1 MQGVHTAYYLV
12 HLMSGSKD
20 FEKEDRQAATNFA
33 EAAKK
38 AGVRRIIYLGG
49 LGDDADPKLSPHLRS
64 RHEVGKILRD
74 SGVETIEFRASL
86 VIGTGSL
93 SFDLVK
99 SLTDRLPVMLCPRWL
114 TTPTQPIAVDDVL
127 AYLLAAKDLPPGESR
142 IFEIGSPDVTTY
154 GDMIREYARQKGLR
168 RWLISV
174 PVLTPY
180 LSSLW
185 LALVTPASFEVGRH
199 LIEGL
204 KNPTVVRDKKALEV
218 FPIRPMGMQEAIQ
231 KGHRQHDRGG
241 RYQFIA
247 VIDSCSTVAMD
258 NRRLARPGEEFVAP
272 WSSTGSAQR
281 ATTWPRRWSG
291 WPGRLA
297 TASASTCR
305 PSMTRRVG
313 EVGRSEDHRAR
324 EALPVLRHGHGG
336 PLLRTRG
343 GEVPPVPGLRL
354 RPDPAALHPRRVAA
368 VHLPAGAD
376 RVPGDDLIGPPV
388 HQGLGSWPARLPNV
402 GQPGSLNARVLSSAG
417 RTSRLPFDR
426 APGPHTEATPMSLC
440 PSSRRSSCGGTSST
454 WRSRSSS
461 GQRVRGDHHVAG
473 ERHPDAADRVGAPA
487 A

>member
-1 MQGVHTAYYLV
+1 MANLDDENRPLILLTGGSGYVGGRLIPLLEKQGVRLRCLARSPEKMRSRVQAGTEIVQGDVLDPASLDRALQGVHTAYYLV

-154 GDMIREYARQKGLR
+154 GGMIREYARQKGLR

-204 KNPTVVRDKKALEV
+204 KNPTVVRDKTALDV
-218 FPIRPMGMQEAIQ
+218 FPIRPMGIQEAIQ
-231 KGHRQHDRGG
+231 K
-241 RYQFIA
+241 A
-247 VIDSCSTVAMD
+247 
-258 NRRLARPGEEFVAP
+258 L
-272 WSSTGSAQR
+272 
-281 ATTWPRRWSG
+281 
-291 WPGRLA
+291 
-297 TASASTCR
+297 AST
-305 PSMTRRVG
+305 T
-313 EVGRSEDHRAR
+313 A
-324 EALPVLRHGHGG
+324 
-336 PLLRTRG
+336 
-343 GEVPPVPGLRL
+343 
-354 RPDPAALHPRRVAA
+354 
-368 VHLPAGAD
+368 
-376 RVPGDDLIGPPV
+376 
-388 HQGLGSWPARLPNV
+388 
-402 GQPGSLNARVLSSAG
+402 
-417 RTSRLPFDR
+417 
-426 APGPHTEATPMSLC
+426 
-440 PSSRRSSCGGTSST
+440 
-454 WRSRSSS
+454 
-461 GQRVRGDHHVAG
+461 
-473 ERHPDAADRVGAPA
+473 
-487 A
+487 